1 MVLPPVIGKHCQGN
15 IDPSAYA
22 CWGNRMPA
30 HEITHTHLSIQP
42 RYLDIRSLQL
52 LFDLWTEVFPIST
65 DEDDYA
71 VPVTPL

>member
-1 MVLPPVIGKHCQGN
+1 
-15 IDPSAYA
+15 
-22 CWGNRMPA
+22 MPA